1 MSAES
6 RKELFTR
13 RVSAGS
19 RTYFFDVK
27 QSAEGAKYLLI
38 SESRDVKGKWEHDR
52 VMVFEEHLQP
62 FLAALE
68 AAGGFL
74 GAKQKASDSRFEE
87 GCELQAT
94 SNLQSVSPKTYSL
107 DDIRQTHQRAYRPWT
122 EEEDQIL
129 LTRYE
134 ADCSVK
140 ELAKF
145 FERQEGAIRS
155 RLDKLQ
161 NRINAETK
169 PRWKKERPNA
179 GKNWSSKDDTE
190 LLTAFDSGV
199 PIPNI
204 AQSLGR
210 GVGAVQVRLIKL
222 GRDAPSDGEECE
234 PF

>member
-27 QSAEGAKYLLI
+27 QSAEGAKYLVI
-38 SESRDVKGKWEHDR
+38 SESRDVEGKWEHDR

-62 FLAALE
+62 FLAALQ

-74 GAKQKASDSRFEE
+74 CVRQRCRSSGFEE
-87 GCELQAT
+87 DCEREAGDVP
-94 SNLQSVSPKTYSL
+94 SAKPKSYSL
-107 DDIRQTHQRAYRPWT
+107 DDVRQTHQRAYRPWT

-129 LTRYE
+129 LARYE